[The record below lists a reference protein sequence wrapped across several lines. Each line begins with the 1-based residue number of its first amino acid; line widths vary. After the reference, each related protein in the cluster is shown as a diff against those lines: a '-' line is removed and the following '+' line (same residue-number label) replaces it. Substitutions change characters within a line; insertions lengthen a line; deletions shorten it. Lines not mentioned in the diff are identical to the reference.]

1 MKWKAYVISGG
12 EKNDDEGQLHTKEQ
26 DD

>member
-1 MKWKAYVISGG
+1 MKWKASVISGG